1 MVGHTVRNIVAAAL
15 ALLALL
21 LAAITVSAI
30 ISGVDG
36 LLVIV
41 VGATGCG
48 AVLLGLIAAW
58 LRSSSGPDYEPVL
71 SSVRS
76 RHRTGHKFRARA
88 ATREADP
95 MPVPPPVMP
104 IRPAAQP
111 VVPEAGP
118 RVAAHAPTPQKLPS
132 ATTSRTVPRPR
143 DRNTPA
149 CDYTPPARV
158 ARTPG
163 GRRFILGVG
172 LLVLFTGVQDL
183 RTGNAQLSARSR
195 EGANRV
201 KEPFTYWTV
210 VALKLGFAGA
220 LLSVVARDALLARRQ
235 RRSGG

>member
-1 MVGHTVRNIVAAAL
+1 MVGHTVRNTVAAAL

-21 LAAITVSAI
+21 LAVVAVSAI

-36 LLVIV
+36 WLVIV
-41 VGATGCG
+41 VGVAGCG
-48 AVLLGLIAAW
+48 AVLLGLVAAW
-58 LRSSSGPDYEPVL
+58 LRSSSGSDHEPVL

-76 RHRTGHKFRARA
+76 RHRTGHKFRARP
-88 ATREADP
+88 ATRAAEP

-104 IRPAAQP
+104 IQPAAQP
-111 VVPEAGP
+111 LVPEAGL
-118 RVAAHAPTPQKLPS
+118 RVAAHAPTAQNLPTAS
-132 ATTSRTVPRPR
+132 TSRTVPRPR
-143 DRNTPA
+143 DRNMPV

-183 RTGNAQLSARSR
+183 RTGNAQLAPRR
-195 EGANRV
+195 KGAVRA
-201 KEPFTYWTV
+201 EQPFAFWTV

-220 LLSVVARDALLARRQ
+220 LLSVAARDALLARRQ
-235 RRSGG
+235 RQSGG